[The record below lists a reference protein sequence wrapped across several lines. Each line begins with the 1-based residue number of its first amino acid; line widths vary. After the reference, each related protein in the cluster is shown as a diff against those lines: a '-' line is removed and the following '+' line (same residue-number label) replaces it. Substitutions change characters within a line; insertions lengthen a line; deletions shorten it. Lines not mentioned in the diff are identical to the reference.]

1 MAQLLEK
8 TCNAWSADS
17 VRLICTPS
25 ALARDTLFYV
35 QEAGHFRTAPPY
47 STERANLPSYL
58 LLLTLA
64 GRGTLTI
71 GERET
76 ALTPG
81 TCLFLNC
88 MDHHR
93 YYTPPGETW
102 EFLWLHFYGSSSA
115 GYYRAFARGGSPTAS
130 VENPAALEDLLRQVL
145 SLQRETSQAAELES
159 SQRIVTILTA
169 LLRAC
174 EGSGGRETWPAY
186 MRAAAGAVERDYAEE
201 LTLARLA
208 EGLGVSQYHLSR
220 AFKRWLGENFSDYLC
235 RVRLSRAKALL
246 QGSDLPVHQVA
257 DRCGFRDPSY
267 FIRVFRQQEG
277 GVTPLTYRRRWG
289 GP

>member
-1 MAQLLEK
+1 MAELLEK

-25 ALARDTLFYV
+25 AMARETLFYV
-35 QEAGHFRTAPPY
+35 QEVGAFRTAPPY

-58 LLLTLA
+58 LLLTLS
-64 GRGTLTI
+64 GRGILTM
-71 GERET
+71 GDRET

-81 TCLFLNC
+81 SCLFLNC

-93 YYTPPGETW
+93 YFTPPGETW
-102 EFLWLHFYGSSSA
+102 DFLWLHFAGSSSA
-115 GYYRAFARGGSPTAS
+115 GYYRAFARSGSPAAA
-130 VENPAALEDLLRQVL
+130 VEDPAALAALISQVL
-145 SLQRETSQAAELES
+145 QLQQEPSAAAELES

-174 EGSGGRETWPAY
+174 EGTGSRETWPPY
-186 MRAAAGAVERDYAEE
+186 MRAAAQTVERDYAEG

-208 EGLGVSQYHLSR
+208 EGLGVSQSHLSR
-220 AFKRWLGENFSDYLC
+220 AFKRWLGENFTDYLT

-246 QGSDLPVHQVA
+246 QGSDLPVQEVA
-257 DRCGFRDPSY
+257 YRCGFNDVSH
-267 FIRVFRQQEG
+267 FIRVFRRQEG
-277 GVTPLTYRRRWG
+277 GVTPLTYRRRWS
-289 GP
+289 